1 MCAHDIS
8 YVAFAAL
15 MAAAVVAAALIGA
28 ALIVA
33 SSLAPRSRE
42 QEDKDNNEG

>member
-1 MCAHDIS
+1 MCAHDIP
-8 YVAFAAL
+8 YVAFTIL
-15 MAAAVVAAALIGA
+15 MAAAVISTALIGA

-42 QEDKDNNEG
+42 QEDKEG